1 MSNLRFIV
9 NTLLLIAMQLII
21 FNNIQLHSYI
31 YINVYILSIFII
43 PYHYRMI
50 PVLIYGFILGLFMDI
65 CANTMG
71 VHAVATTLIAY
82 LRPRL
87 LVLTSTREQID
98 DIHGKQSI
106 NNFGWFFKYVFV
118 MTLLFNIVLII
129 AETFS
134 FSNFTNTILRIIFS
148 SAVSLAFIVSYYFIA
163 IKRRQ

>member
-9 NTLLLIAMQLII
+9 NTLILIAMQLII

-43 PYHYRMI
+43 PYHYRTI
-50 PVLIYGFILGLFMDI
+50 PVLIYGFLLGLFMDI
-65 CANTMG
+65 NAHTMG
-71 VHAVATTLIAY
+71 VHAAATTLIAY

-106 NNFGWFFKYVFV
+106 NNFGWFFKYVSI

-129 AETFS
+129 TETFS
-134 FSNFTNTILRIIFS
+134 FTNFLNTLLRIIFS
-148 SAVSLAFIVSYYFIA
+148 YSVSLVFIFSYYFVA
-163 IKRRQ
+163 IKQRS